1 MSVGIEGEGLR
12 FALPPSL
19 GQEPVREL
27 ARQFADVLYGAGFDT
42 IIPMKSYEAL
52 EQALLEGEVDAAWGP
67 PIVCAR
73 VEKAG
78 GAVAMRAVRYGAVTY
93 RSVLVCRAHDD
104 LDISGMSETG
114 SRRPRAVWV
123 DRWSMAGYIL
133 PRAHLREKGVDV
145 DQAFAEERMLGSYKA
160 CFQEVL
166 EGDADLTA
174 SFAGRR
180 GLGYVELCGD
190 RAFQLRTIA
199 YTAESPNDA
208 VVLSP
213 KLDAGQAGALVNGV
227 QSLLE
232 SESSKTVL
240 AATFDVDDFDVPPE
254 DTYGPLLQLLGG
266 WGGQAPRP

>member
-1 MSVGIEGEGLR
+1 MSVGTVGDGLK

-19 GQEPVREL
+19 GKEPVREL

-52 EQALLEGEVDAAWGP
+52 EKALLDGDVDAAWGP

-73 VEKAG
+73 VESAG
-78 GAVAMRAVRYGAVTY
+78 GAIAMRAVRYGAVTY
-93 RSVLVCRAHDD
+93 RSVLICRAHDD
-104 LDISGMSETG
+104 LDIKSLGSVG

-123 DRWSMAGYIL
+123 DHWSMGGYIL
-133 PRAHLREKGVDV
+133 PRAHLRSKGVDPETALSE
-145 DQAFAEERMLGSYKA
+145 QRMLGSYEA
-160 CFQEVL
+160 CFLEVL

-199 YTAESPNDA
+199 YTDQSPNDA

-213 KLDAGQAGALVNGV
+213 KIESARANALVAGV
-227 QSLLE
+227 QTLLE
-232 SESSKTVL
+232 SARSKEIL
-240 AATFDVDDFDVPPE
+240 ASTFDVDDFDLPPD
-254 DTYGPLLQLLGG
+254 DTYSPLLSLL
-266 WGGQAPRP
+266 